1 MRGGPPIL
9 QSWKLLHA
17 AWILPGTNVLD
28 AVRGRAISGTAPRAL
43 GAVRGHINRSP
54 TRCGLTAGKPCKSL
68 VLWRFLCR
76 GRLPI
81 PLFRCSTP
89 ARRRDRDLG
98 LWDTAVFGVAST
110 VDMSV

>member
-43 GAVRGHINRSP
+43 AS
-54 TRCGLTAGKPCKSL
+54 
-68 VLWRFLCR
+68 
-76 GRLPI
+76 
-81 PLFRCSTP
+81 P
-89 ARRRDRDLG
+89 ARSHQSEPDALRTHCR
-98 LWDTAVFGVAST
+98 
-110 VDMSV
+110 